1 MTLKLTGILR
11 LWPGHPPARSAPVAR
26 SVHASASSGLG
37 SGRCVGQLG
46 GVLGATK
53 EGSAVVP
60 TKTWAVLF
68 FFQSG
73 LRFLCALQ
81 SGGKMKTED
90 NMRRMLEDFCP
101 DGWLW
106 MKMGGLV
113 RLVRGTTLFGAPIS
127 SLSSK
132 NSMCLRAPVVCL
144 TPHIHPLSLRD
155 SAELDSFMLTWTTCS
170 QYPTDATRRCVWLR
184 LARSVE

>member
-1 MTLKLTGILR
+1 MARAPTGPLR
-11 LWPGHPPARSAPVAR
+11 AGGPERPRVRVLRSWQWEMCWPTRRSPW
-26 SVHASASSGLG
+26 SNE
-37 SGRCVGQLG
+37 GRLG
-46 GVLGATK
+46 GCSNEDVGR
-53 EGSAVVP
+53 VV
-60 TKTWAVLF
+60 